1 MKIDAVGLLC
11 PEPIMMLH
19 KAIQE
24 ISYGD
29 KVELYAT
36 DPSTER
42 DIDRFCNLSCFCKAN
57 FIFPFFG
64 IMNILIAWSYIKIT
78 QNNHLWMLF

>member
-1 MKIDAVGLLC
+1 MKIDATGLLC

-24 ISYGD
+24 SEDGALI
-29 KVELYAT
+29 ELLST

-42 DIDRFCNLSCFCKAN
+42 DIIKFCDFLGHTLVDKKIESEVSS
-57 FIFPFFG
+57 FI
-64 IMNILIAWSYIKIT
+64 IRRKSKLK
-78 QNNHLWMLF
+78 

>member
-1 MKIDAVGLLC
+1 MKIDATGLLC

-24 ISYGD
+24 SGD
-29 KVELYAT
+29 GDLIELLST

-42 DIDRFCNLSCFCKAN
+42 DVLKFCNFLGHTLIKKDIKPELSSFIIKKKHSLCK
-57 FIFPFFG
+57 
-64 IMNILIAWSYIKIT
+64 
-78 QNNHLWMLF
+78 